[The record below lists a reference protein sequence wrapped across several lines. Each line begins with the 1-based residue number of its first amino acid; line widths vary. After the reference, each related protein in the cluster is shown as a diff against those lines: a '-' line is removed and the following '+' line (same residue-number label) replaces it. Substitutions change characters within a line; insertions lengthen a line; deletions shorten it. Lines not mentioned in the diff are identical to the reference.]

1 MQIAISSQNRKTIT
15 PHAGKCRNFW
25 IYDIA
30 QGRVT
35 DKRLLVLPL
44 EQTFHASHHDGAAP
58 LAGINVLITGSLG
71 NGLYRRLRERG
82 IQSIVTAE
90 DNPDS
95 AVNAFLAGE
104 LPTLSIIHNNPCHDH
119 SH

>member
-15 PHAGKCRNFW
+15 AHAGKCRNFW
-25 IYDIA
+25 VYDIV
-30 QGRVT
+30 QGRVS

-44 EQTFHASHHDGAAP
+44 EQTFHAIHHDGAAA
-58 LAGINVLITGSLG
+58 LAGVDVLITGSLG
-71 NGLYRRLRERG
+71 NGLYRRLQERG

-90 DNPDS
+90 DDPDS

-104 LPTLSIIHNNPCHDH
+104 LVALSIIHNNPCHDH
-119 SH
+119 HH

>member
-15 PHAGKCRNFW
+15 AHAGKCRNFW
-25 IYDIA
+25 VYDIV
-30 QGRVT
+30 QGRVS

-58 LAGINVLITGSLG
+58 LDGINVLITGSLG

-90 DNPDS
+90 DDPDS
-95 AVNAFLAGE
+95 AVNAFLAGK
-104 LPTLSIIHNNPCHDH
+104 LPTLSIAHDDTCHDH
-119 SH
+119 HH